1 MKPSKTNGWVIQQI
15 IKEVKMSETEMSMDE
30 VLSSIRQILT
40 DEVGKNQTTEVVEE
54 GVDEVFVLTSEMRC
68 DTPTSQDLKDRMQ
81 RVLDKMA
88 HQELGNKKQTVI
100 QELQPLL
107 KDWMVQMRPDLDETH
122 IQLEINKILPN
133 L

>member
-1 MKPSKTNGWVIQQI
+1 MAES
-15 IKEVKMSETEMSMDE
+15 EMSMDE

-40 DEVGKNQTTEVVEE
+40 DEIGKEQSTEEAIDEEVE
-54 GVDEVFVLTSEMRC
+54 EVFVLTPEMRC
-68 DTPTSQDLKDRMQ
+68 DTHQDLKDRMQ

-88 HQELGNKKQTVI
+88 HQELASKKQTVV

-107 KDWMVQMRPDLDETH
+107 KNWMVQMRPDLDEN
-122 IQLEINKILPN
+122 QVQSEIRKILPN